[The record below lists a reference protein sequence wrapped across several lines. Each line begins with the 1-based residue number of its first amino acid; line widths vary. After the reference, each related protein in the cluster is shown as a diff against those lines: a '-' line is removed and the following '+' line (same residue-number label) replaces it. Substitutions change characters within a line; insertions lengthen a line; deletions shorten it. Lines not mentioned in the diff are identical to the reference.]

1 MEEHDS
7 GEMPYDVSSAQR
19 EQPGDPAAIETL
31 LQQHAAVAD
40 AAVLSYNL
48 PDGPQLVAF
57 FVEHGPQAAATRS
70 TGDREQVTQWQAV
83 FDEVY
88 RQAISSQQDAQVSL
102 RVWTSSY
109 TDQQIPEPEIFECID
124 DSVARIRA
132 LQPRRVLELGCGTGL
147 LLLRIAPGCEYYC
160 GTDVSQAALDRL
172 AAEVRRQQ
180 AQLPEIA
187 LLHAPADELDGIP
200 EAAFDVVILNEVV
213 QYFPSSDYLA
223 QVLERA
229 VTRVKPGGA
238 IFVGGVRSLPLL
250 EAFHTSVQLYQAAD
264 QLPIPELRQRIQQR
278 LAQEKELA
286 VDPAFFAALQ
296 RELPQVT
303 DLSIQLKGGW
313 ALNELTK
320 FRYDVV
326 LRVGCATL
334 VSGASQELDWQTAGL
349 TVESLRRLL
358 AETAPT
364 QLRLI
369 GVPNARVLADLAAI
383 DLLTNPGDLA
393 TAGDLKRALAAA
405 TAGVAPADLWA
416 LGQELPYTTRISW
429 SARGEPGAY
438 DVVLTRRAAEQIVAL
453 TTPADAAP
461 AASSPRWA
469 QYANRPL
476 QGSAAGSIVAQLRT
490 YLSRHLTSG
499 MLPPLVISLPALPT
513 DANGNL
519 DREALRS
526 LAAQFVPR
534 TSVEASLLQI
544 WGDVLHLPLV
554 SLQSDFFA
562 LGGTPAQAQQVVRR
576 AGAAFGLGLSFEQL
590 FDTPTVEAAALAIE
604 FAVLDEIERLAAE
617 E

>member
-229 VTRVKPGGA
+229 VTRVKPGG
-238 IFVGGVRSLPLL
+238 
-250 EAFHTSVQLYQAAD
+250 
-264 QLPIPELRQRIQQR
+264 PIPELRQRIQQR